1 MINFPNLLRQYNK
14 RMDIGLYIVAAQQT
28 KNTIIIRPTL
38 MIITLGSNVFHGTTT
53 LLYLVFI
60 NIQSSL

>member
-1 MINFPNLLRQYNK
+1 MINFPNLLKQYDK
-14 RMDIGLYIVAAQQT
+14 CMDIGLYIVAAQQ
-28 KNTIIIRPTL
+28 KNT
-38 MIITLGSNVFHGTTT
+38 MIITLSSNVFHGTTT

>member
-1 MINFPNLLRQYNK
+1 MINFPNLLKQYDK
-14 RMDIGLYIVAAQQT
+14 CMDIRLYIVAAQQ
-28 KNTIIIRPTL
+28 KNT
-38 MIITLGSNVFHGTTT
+38 MIITLGSNVFHGITT

>member
-1 MINFPNLLRQYNK
+1 MINFPNLLKQYDK
-14 RMDIGLYIVAAQQT
+14 CMDIGLYIVAAQQT
-28 KNTIIIRPTL
+28 KNT